1 MKPET
6 AQVARRCAPESWEQ
20 PPIGQM
26 LLVMAGANQVYWL
39 PQAGV
44 ESCSAT
50 VMTAYPGPVVDV
62 ESAAWDF
69 ASDEAFLNFERL
81 LPD

>member
-1 MKPET
+1 MKAET
-6 AQVARRCAPESWEQ
+6 THASKVCAPESWEQ

-26 LLVMAGANQVYWL
+26 LFVTGGNQVYWL
-39 PQAGV
+39 PQAGI

-62 ESAAWDF
+62 ESAAWDL
-69 ASDEAFLNFERL
+69 ASDEAFLNFERS